1 MVDRLAAADQLTL
14 WRHSPQARYGH
25 VLAARPGITGTW
37 PDWLP
42 GTVREACAARGI
54 AALWRHQTAAA
65 ESIRTGRHTVLSTGT
80 ASGKTV
86 GYLLPLMAATYGS
99 DDATGPAG
107 TAIRDSLLQP
117 RRPHTALYLAPTKA
131 LAHDQLRV
139 CSEFGLRSW
148 KVSTLDGDSD
158 QAERDWAREHATY
171 VLTNPDMLHRSVLP
185 NHARWA
191 PFLRSLR
198 YVVVDES
205 HRYRGVFG
213 SHVAAVI
220 RRLRRIA
227 QFYGADP
234 VFVLASAT
242 SSNAAEAAGELIG
255 AATDEVVVID
265 QDTSAHGP
273 VEILLWEPDG
283 LTDEAAATLL
293 AESVASG
300 RQTIAFVPSRRTA
313 ELVALQAQRLAAGLG
328 MPSGPARAIDAYRA
342 GYLPEDRR
350 RLERSL
356 SVGLLRGVAATNA
369 LELGVDIAGMDTV
382 IIAGFPGTRAAFWQ
396 QSGRAGR
403 TGREATVLLVSG
415 KEPLDAYLFDHPE
428 LLFSE
433 PVEATV
439 LHADNPY
446 VLAPHLA
453 AAAQELPLTSADSR
467 LFGPGMQ
474 PLLELL
480 SRQGALRS
488 RPAGWFWA
496 RSGRAVDAIDIR
508 AALGHSVEIVEEATG
523 RVLGHVDKGAADLT
537 LHPGAVYL
545 HQGDSYLTESLDSD
559 LGEALVRPACPGYYT
574 SAQVLAGV
582 RVVAETAI
590 RPMGAGQ
597 LHFGEVTV
605 TSQVTGYLRRDQT
618 TGKVW
623 DATPL
628 DLPERSLR
636 TTAVWWTLPPDV
648 LGDALTLQQ
657 LAGGAHGAEHASVGL
672 LPLFAPCD
680 RWDIGG
686 LSAALHPDTGAVTV
700 FIHDGQPGGSGF
712 AQRGFEIADQWLT
725 ATVDLL
731 QACRCESGC
740 PACVVSPQCANAN
753 QVLDKA
759 AALQLLRLL
768 TS

>member
-1 MVDRLAAADQLTL
+1 VVDRLAAADQLTL
-14 WRHSPQARYGH
+14 WRHSPQARYRH
-25 VLAARPGITGTW
+25 VLAERPGMTGEW
-37 PDWLP
+37 PEWLP
-42 GTVREACAARGI
+42 GTVREACEARGI
-54 AALWRHQTAAA
+54 VAPWRHQTAAA
-65 ESIRTGRHTVLSTGT
+65 ESIRSGRHTVLSTGT

-86 GYLLPLMAATYGS
+86 GYLLPLMAATYGA

-148 KVSTLDGDSD
+148 KASTLDGDSD
-158 QAERDWAREHATY
+158 QAERDWARQHAAY

-191 PFLRSLR
+191 SFLRSLR

-242 SSNAAEAAGELIG
+242 SSNAAEASSELIG

-265 QDTSAHGP
+265 QDTSSHGA

-283 LTDEAAATLL
+283 LTDDAAATLL

-313 ELVALQAQRLAAGLG
+313 ETVALQAQRLAVG
-328 MPSGPARAIDAYRA
+328 MGTPSGPRVIDAYRA

-356 SVGLLRGVAATNA
+356 SIGLLRGVAATNA
-369 LELGVDIAGMDTV
+369 LELGIDIAGMDTV

-403 TGREATVLLVSG
+403 TGREATVLLVSR

-453 AAAQELPLTSADSR
+453 AAAQELPLTPADSR

-474 PLLELL
+474 PLLERL
-480 SRQGALRS
+480 SRQGALRA
-488 RPAGWFWA
+488 RPTGWFWA

-508 AALGHSVEIVEEATG
+508 AAVGQSVEIVEEATG

-537 LHPGAVYL
+537 VHPGAVYL
-545 HQGDSYLTESLDSD
+545 HQGDTYLTESLDTD
-559 LGEALVRPACPGYYT
+559 LGEALVRPARLGYYT

-582 RVVAETAI
+582 HVMTQTAV

-648 LGDALTLQQ
+648 LGHALTLQQ
-657 LAGGAHGAEHASVGL
+657 LAGGAHGAEHASIGL
-672 LPLFAPCD
+672 LPLFTPCD

-686 LSAALHPDTGAVTV
+686 LSAALHPDTQAVTV
-700 FIHDGQPGGSGF
+700 FVHDGQPGGSGF
-712 AQRGFEIADQWLT
+712 AQRGFEIADQWLS

-731 QACRCESGC
+731 LACRCESGC
-740 PACVVSPQCANAN
+740 PACVVSPTCANAN
-753 QVLDKA
+753 QMLDKA